1 MTISYQCKMIS
12 PDPQLSTSD
21 FDGVAA
27 AFAIERQLWL
37 PTLSQSSEDKQKIAA
52 GLLLCLSLAIG
63 QTIDGVKIERID
75 RIYPPGRNQGLI
87 DFKLVCRLPS
97 ELQVDLGICILPFAD
112 PQLVN
117 AACNRLLVYKDFGI
131 DRLCLLRQS
140 ELMTDFRQLPTCL
153 PKLLSADIG
162 GHFIPLKSSDI
173 LAILVVLAV
182 FQHKQQY
189 ELSSELIRA
198 YLLQM
203 EPLSNSELVKNIL
216 AIAQF

>member
-1 MTISYQCKMIS
+1 MTSL
-12 PDPQLSTSD
+12 DPQLSTPD

-37 PTLSQSSEDKQKIAA
+37 PVLTQSSEDKEKIAA

-75 RIYPPGRNQGLI
+75 RIYPPGRNHGLI
-87 DFKLVCRLPS
+87 DFKIVCSLPS
-97 ELQVDLGICILPFAD
+97 QVQVDLGVCVLPFAD
-112 PQLVN
+112 PQLIN
-117 AACNRLLVYKDFGI
+117 EACNRLLVYKDFGL

-140 ELMTDFRQLPTCL
+140 ELMTDFRQLPICL

-162 GHFIPLKSSDI
+162 GHFVPLKSSDI
-173 LAILVVLAV
+173 LAILVVLSV

-189 ELSSELIRA
+189 ELTSELIRA
-198 YLLQM
+198 YLLQL
-203 EPLSNSELVKNIL
+203 EPLSNSELVKNLL
-216 AIAQF
+216 AIAKF